1 MTGAAEVPLVFEC
14 KGDRLIGI
22 LHRPAS
28 PRPRGVVIVVG
39 APQIRVGSHRQ
50 FVLLARHLAAAGFP
64 VLRFDYRGMGDS
76 GGEFLGFL
84 HIEDDIRAAI
94 DTLFSEIPGLRE
106 VALWGLCDGASAISF
121 YAAGDP
127 RVGGMVLVNPWVFGG
142 RGMARARVRR
152 YYLRRLASADFWRGL
167 ARGEINPVRVATS
180 ALGAAYKNS
189 ALGAAPKAGAR
200 ERETAAS
207 ANQRVSSY
215 AGAPGLPRR
224 VADGMLAFGGR
235 VLVILSGRDMTG
247 QEFEATVL
255 GPRKM
260 ARWSRSPG
268 VAVRRLKE
276 ANHTYSTGDWRGQVH
291 AWTREWLEQD

>member
-1 MTGAAEVPLVFEC
+1 MTGGAEVPLVFRC
-14 KGDRLIGI
+14 QDDPLIGI
-22 LHRPAS
+22 LHRPAE

-39 APQIRVGSHRQ
+39 APQVRVGSHRQ

-84 HIEDDIRAAI
+84 EIEDDIRAAI
-94 DTLFSEIPGLRE
+94 DALFAEIPGLRE

-142 RGMARARVRR
+142 RGMARARLRR
-152 YYLRRLASADFWRGL
+152 YYLSRLGSAEFWRAL
-167 ARGEINPVRVATS
+167 ARGELNPIRV
-180 ALGAAYKNS
+180 LGAAIKS
-189 ALGAAPKAGAR
+189 RVSGT
-200 ERETAAS
+200 EREAPAA

-235 VLVILSGRDMTG
+235 VLVILSGQDMTG
-247 QEFEATVL
+247 REFEATVL
-255 GPRKM
+255 GSRGM

-268 VAVRRLKE
+268 VAVRRLEE
-276 ANHTYSTGDWRGQVH
+276 ANHTYSTSEWRGQIH
-291 AWTREWLEQD
+291 AWTREWLERD